1 MKRGLSTILTI
12 AVMLASAAA
21 QAQSREW
28 NFQVFLDD
36 KPIGHH
42 HYTLR
47 ENGPERELKTEAR
60 LNVKFLFVN
69 AYRYVHDASERWR
82 GNCLARL
89 TAHTDDNGDLSE
101 VGAEQQGER
110 VALTL
115 SAPHGRETVDGCL
128 MTYAYWNADILRQKR
143 LLNTQTGKV
152 ESVTIAAL
160 GEDKII
166 VRNTPMVA
174 QRYRISG
181 GKHSIELWY
190 GADVTNSTNHAW
202 LALQSTLDNGRKL
215 RYQLK

>member
-1 MKRGLSTILTI
+1 MKRQLRNILTI
-12 AVMLASAAA
+12 AVMLASPA
-21 QAQSREW
+21 AQSREW

-60 LNVKFLFVN
+60 LNVKFLFIN

-152 ESVTIAAL
+152 EAVTIEAL

-166 VRNTPMVA
+166 VRDTPLVA
-174 QRYRISG
+174 QHFRISG

-190 GADVTNSTNHAW
+190 GADGTNSTNHAW